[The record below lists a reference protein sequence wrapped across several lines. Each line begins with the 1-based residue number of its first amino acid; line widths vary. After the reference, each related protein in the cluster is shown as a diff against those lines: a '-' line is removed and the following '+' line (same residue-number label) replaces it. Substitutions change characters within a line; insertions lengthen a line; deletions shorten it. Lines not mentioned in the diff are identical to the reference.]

1 MTPERQDACLLLCPR
16 PLTVQLIMSSP
27 GAPPPPLS
35 PDGATEGTVRAK
47 QHRCVNVSRQL
58 ARKSPSTCLESILD
72 GTSQF
77 IPSVPQIPAKT
88 GLESDSSPS
97 PPTACVDTP
106 TQVYMCPQTSSSLAD
121 FCSLCNL

>member
-1 MTPERQDACLLLCPR
+1 MTPEREDCCLLLCPC

-47 QHRCVNVSRQL
+47 EHRCVML
-58 ARKSPSTCLESILD
+58 AGKSPSTCLEGILS

-77 IPSVPQIPAKT
+77 IFP
-88 GLESDSSPS
+88 
-97 PPTACVDTP
+97 
-106 TQVYMCPQTSSSLAD
+106 
-121 FCSLCNL
+121 

>member
-1 MTPERQDACLLLCPR
+1 MTPEREDCCLLLCPR

-47 QHRCVNVSRQL
+47 EHRCVMLVG
-58 ARKSPSTCLESILD
+58 KSPSTCLEGILS

-77 IPSVPQIPAKT
+77 IFP
-88 GLESDSSPS
+88 
-97 PPTACVDTP
+97 
-106 TQVYMCPQTSSSLAD
+106 
-121 FCSLCNL
+121 